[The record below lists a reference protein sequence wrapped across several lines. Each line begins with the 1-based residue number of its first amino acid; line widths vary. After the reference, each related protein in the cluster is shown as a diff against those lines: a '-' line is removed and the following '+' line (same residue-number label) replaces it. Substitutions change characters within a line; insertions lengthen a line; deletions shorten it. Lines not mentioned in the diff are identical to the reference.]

1 MLPFVIRRLALI
13 VPVVLGAMTLV
24 FLLVHLIPGD
34 AAVFI
39 AGERASQ
46 DVVERIRQKMGLD
59 QPIGVQYWRYLTRL
73 VLHGD
78 FGDSVVTGTPV
89 ARELRRAFPNTLVL
103 TAIAVV
109 WSVTLGIVLGVGAA
123 TSRGSILDRGIM
135 SLSVFGVSFPGFFI
149 SLAILYVLAFK
160 LELFPLGGRGPSL
173 LTPEG
178 VRYLILPA
186 VAAGFDMLAQV
197 ARMTR
202 TSILETLGT
211 DYVRTARA
219 KGVPR
224 RRVVFLHA
232 LRPALLPV
240 ITLVGIAFA
249 RLLSGAVV
257 VETIFAWPGIGR
269 LMIQAVYAKDF
280 PLVQAS
286 VTITA
291 LIFVSLNFIVDMLYS
306 VLDPRVRLN

>member
-1 MLPFVIRRLALI
+1 VLPFVVRRLALI

-46 DVVERIRQKMGLD
+46 DAVERIRQKMGLD

-123 TSRGSILDRGIM
+123 MFRGSILDRGIM

-178 VRYLILPA
+178 LRYLVLPA

-232 LRPALLPV
+232 LRPALVPV

-257 VETIFAWPGIGR
+257 VETVFAWPGIGR
-269 LMIQAVYAKDF
+269 LVVASILVKDLPMIQGVLLLK
-280 PLVQAS
+280 
-286 VTITA
+286 A
-291 LIFVSLNFIVDMLYS
+291 LITVGMNLVVDLTYGII
-306 VLDPRVRLN
+306 DPRMRYA